1 MTDGLVIM
9 GRIIQRCYEYNDIR
23 TKVPSWDDYDDLC
36 ERTGESF
43 TEQPDPLDAARI
55 KALKK
60 YGPKA
65 DTTVTENVILDGF
78 LEYIVDHIDS
88 TQSPST
94 IDASHLAIGDGGS
107 NPSSSNTGL
116 NNEVHREAVDSTTD
130 NGKNLTTETLIGT
143 GEANGNTFR
152 EVGLVSASTGGTF
165 FNHSLVSEETKT
177 SDVSITYEVELQF
190 RNA

>member
-1 MTDGLVIM
+1 MNNVDVT
-9 GRIIQRCYEYNDIR
+9 GRVTRRTYDSDEIR
-23 TKVPSWDDYDDLC
+23 TEIRFWRDYDAIC
-36 ERTGESF
+36 ELLGETF
-43 TEQPDPLDAARI
+43 HEQPDPLDAARI
-55 KALKK
+55 AVVKDH
-60 YGPKA
+60 GPEPIDIA
-65 DTTVTENVILDGF
+65 VDRNVVLDGF
-78 LEYIVDHIDS
+78 LEYIVDHVDS
-88 TQSPST
+88 SQSPSG
-94 IDASHLAIGDGGS
+94 IDASHLAVGDGS
-107 NPSSSNTGL
+107 SQPSSSNTGL
-116 NNEVHREAVDSTTD
+116 NNEVHREAVDSSTD